1 MLSVPILWLLA
12 GLILCL
18 MELFLPT
25 ALIELTMGISAIL
38 VSIIAQWV
46 PSLLVQVLLWVLLSV
61 ALSVGL
67 RRVFPKRQHS
77 SISDA
82 KEART
87 LTGIAAGDTGRVIYE
102 GNSWQARCADEQLA
116 IAPNQKVYVVGR
128 RGTTLIVLPE
138 TLLS

>member
-25 ALIELTMGISAIL
+25 AFIELTMGISAI
-38 VSIIAQWV
+38 VVAVVAQWV
-46 PSLLVQVLLWVLLSV
+46 PSLLIQVALWVLLS
-61 ALSVGL
+61 AGL
-67 RRVFPKRQHS
+67 TIWLRQVFPKRKHS
-77 SISDA
+77 SSVDS
-82 KEART
+82 KQART
-87 LTGIAAGDTGRVIYE
+87 LTEIGAGDTGRVIYE
-102 GNSWQARCADEQLA
+102 GNSWQACCADEQLA

-138 TLLS
+138 SLVV